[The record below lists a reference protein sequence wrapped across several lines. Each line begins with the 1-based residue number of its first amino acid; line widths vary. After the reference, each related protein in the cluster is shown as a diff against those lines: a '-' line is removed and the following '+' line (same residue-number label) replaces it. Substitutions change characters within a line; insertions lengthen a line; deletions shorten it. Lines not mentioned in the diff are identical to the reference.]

1 MSGRIRTGG
10 AASSRPPPRATRAP
24 RSDEK
29 SRPSARPSAR
39 PRPGSTPAPAAVRA
53 SESESWTEDEIRG
66 RLERLASL
74 GARSAELAHELRNAL
89 AVLETSLHILRRG
102 LRGSPELPN
111 VEPQLARMSEQIH
124 LGQALV
130 REALDEVRGNH
141 AERVEIDLRGL
152 VVEVV
157 AGVSRPEGVE
167 LEVDVAP
174 TRVSIDPKQMR
185 QLLVNLVRNAVEAL
199 AGRPRGVVRVVA
211 RVESSVLTLRVEDD
225 GPGIDEAVAP
235 RLFQA
240 FASGKAGGTG
250 LGLAVSRRI
259 AEAHGG
265 RIAARPVEP
274 RGTAMEVIIPV

>member
-1 MSGRIRTGG
+1 MSGRIRTGS
-10 AASSRPPPRATRAP
+10 APSSRPPPRSTRAP
-24 RSDEK
+24 STRPPARATGRPRASAA
-29 SRPSARPSAR
+29 PSAA
-39 PRPGSTPAPAAVRA
+39 GGAPP
-53 SESESWTEDEIRG
+53 TEDEVRG

-102 LRGSPELPN
+102 LRASPDLSK
-111 VEPQLARMSEQIH
+111 VEPQLARMGEQIH

-141 AERVEIDLRGL
+141 AERVDVELRGL
-152 VVEVV
+152 VLEVV
-157 AGVSRPEGVE
+157 AGVARPEGVE
-167 LEVDVAP
+167 VEVDVAP
-174 TRVSIDPKQMR
+174 GRVSVDPQQMR

-199 AGRPRGVVRVVA
+199 AGRPRGVVRVLA
-211 RVESSVLTLRVEDD
+211 RVEASVLVLRIEDD
-225 GPGIDEAVAP
+225 GPGIDAAIAP

-240 FASGKAGGTG
+240 FVSGRAGGTG

-274 RGTAMEVIIPV
+274 RGTAMEVVIPV